1 MQALLLWSW
10 GLGPP
15 LAMGELDVRTQSPP
29 QVKAP
34 EHMAWAQSPTE
45 VKVSMQHP
53 TGSPVGW
60 YQSLPPEAEG
70 ANQAKATWQQTSAP
84 ILF

>member
-1 MQALLLWSW
+1 MGWSGVGWAL
-10 GLGPP
+10 
-15 LAMGELDVRTQSPP
+15 AVGELDAWTQSPP

-34 EHMAWAQSPTE
+34 RHKAWTQSPTE

-70 ANQAKATWQQTSAP
+70 ASQAKATWQQTSAP
-84 ILF
+84 TLF